1 MQRFERSVFLQGL
14 RQQCCSGVAD
24 LVAGED
30 KPSKSGVDTQRRSHL
45 RRAPAVDFVVR
56 EVKTDEG
63 GIDGECGPQFR
74 CALAAD
80 AVAQKPVAQAKF
92 RQNTVDRKRLAHACG
107 TFVADAFHTI
117 PAGLELREVRI
128 ILTQP
133 PVHGGQGRL

>member
-1 MQRFERSVFLQGL
+1 
-14 RQQCCSGVAD
+14 
-24 LVAGED
+24 
-30 KPSKSGVDTQRRSHL
+30 
-45 RRAPAVDFVVR
+45 VR

-92 RQNTVDRKRLAHACG
+92 CQNTVDRKRLAHACG